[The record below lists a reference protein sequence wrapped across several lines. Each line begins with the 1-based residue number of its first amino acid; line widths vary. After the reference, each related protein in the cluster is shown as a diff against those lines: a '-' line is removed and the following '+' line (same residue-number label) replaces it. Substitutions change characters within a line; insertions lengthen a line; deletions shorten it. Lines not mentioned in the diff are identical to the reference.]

1 MTENIKTKDSEKE
14 ELQKIEDE
22 IKNHKDKISPV
33 CDEILQR
40 LLCIA
45 KGESADIMVDE
56 LVKERQNAIQEYH
69 RISESSKKGDD
80 GESVSESS
88 KKGDDE
94 ENVSVSKRVQ
104 AFLLIK
110 RYINIINFFLEK
122 YEKKIPKEL
131 LDYYLFDNRLKEIN
145 NIGLA
150 FYMDVH
156 FEYKRE
162 EERTY
167 IYRCDGS
174 TTTGIEEELF
184 EKVLTKEELLKKIVE
199 LSQVHISKRISYD
212 NSQKDWFQSYS
223 ACIGRNLHRYFDA
236 PGFDSEARYE
246 IANGSFVNTIKY
258 TDNRDRKN
266 SENVDK
272 EDKVEYIQEVLW
284 NGGIE
289 EQIEE
294 QEGTARFKNI
304 GFCLAMYNVRD
315 NANKNFSEWSKAYL
329 KGSIDWNALSS
340 DRESNDGNLS
350 VESRNK
356 RLLGAIPD
364 YEIVTTKDYYTEVK
378 QEELD
383 SRKRHKKVFDKVDAA
398 ERIGLLFHY
407 YKEYLFRAKKT
418 SERHE
423 NIEEEMRNKVN
434 GILDCFFNNKQNCEK
449 VSITWDQFESFREKT
464 KYLINDGTNSE
475 SIEKTEYLINDDTN
489 SKSIEKIRN
498 ILTYVNWEKE
508 IKYMENIYVT
518 MLNEDK
524 KNPHVNPNTM
534 YGLDSK
540 DTHGRYI
547 VNNIYRLI
555 VSRIKL
561 ELLNIA
567 VFDGKKTIAIC
578 ETATKPS
585 NGRYIFTDFN

>member
-33 CDEILQR
+33 CDEILRR

-45 KGESADIMVDE
+45 KGGSADIMVDE

-223 ACIGRNLHRYFDA
+223 ACMGRNLHRYFDA
-236 PGFDSEARYE
+236 PGFDFKARYE

-258 TDNRDRKN
+258 TDNRDKKN

-329 KGSIDWNALSS
+329 KGNIDWNALSS

-364 YEIVTTKDYYTEVK
+364 YEIVTTKDYYK
-378 QEELD
+378 QKEKLNL
-383 SRKRHKKVFDKVDAA
+383 RKRHKMVFELDAA
-398 ERIGLLFHY
+398 ERIGLLFYY
-407 YKEYLFRAKKT
+407 YKFFL
-418 SERHE
+418 SEVKYIDERYE
-423 NIEEEMRNKVN
+423 SVKIEDIEEKMRNMIN
-434 GILDCFFNNKQNCEK
+434 STLDEFNDRKEYDEEFFMWNEFEKFIKNTKQ
-449 VSITWDQFESFREKT
+449 
-464 KYLINDGTNSE
+464 
-475 SIEKTEYLINDDTN
+475 LINDDTN
-489 SKSIEKIRN
+489 SELIKTIKN
-498 ILTYVNWEKE
+498 ILKYVNWENE
-508 IKYMENIYVT
+508 IKYMGNIYVT

-534 YGLDSK
+534 YGLDFK
-540 DTHGRYI
+540 GTNGEYK
-547 VNNIYRLI
+547 VPKVYRLV
-555 VSRIKL
+555 VSKIKL

-578 ETATKPS
+578 ETETKPS

>member
-33 CDEILQR
+33 CDEILRR

-110 RYINIINFFLEK
+110 RYINIIKFFLEK

-174 TTTGIEEELF
+174 TTKGIEKQEKELF

-223 ACIGRNLHRYFDA
+223 ACMGRNLHRYFDA
-236 PGFDSEARYE
+236 PGFDFKARYE

-258 TDNRDRKN
+258 TDNRDKKN

-294 QEGTARFKNI
+294 QEGTVRFKNI

-383 SRKRHKKVFDKVDAA
+383 SRKRHKKVFDKLDAA
-398 ERIGLLFHY
+398 ERIGLLFYY
-407 YKEYLFRAKKT
+407 YKFFLSEAKYID
-418 SERHE
+418 ERYE
-423 NIEEEMRNKVN
+423 SVKIEDIEEKMRNMIN
-434 GILDCFFNNKQNCEK
+434 STLDEFNDRKKYEERFFMWNEFEKFIKNTKQ
-449 VSITWDQFESFREKT
+449 
-464 KYLINDGTNSE
+464 
-475 SIEKTEYLINDDTN
+475 LINDDTN
-489 SKSIEKIRN
+489 SESIEKIRN
-498 ILTYVNWEKE
+498 ILTYVNWENE
-508 IKYMENIYVT
+508 IKYMGNIYVT

-534 YGLDSK
+534 YGLDFK
-540 DTHGRYI
+540 GTNGEYKAPK
-547 VNNIYRLI
+547 VYRLV
-555 VSRIKL
+555 VSKIKL

-567 VFDGKKTIAIC
+567 VFFDGKKTIAIC
-578 ETATKPS
+578 KTDTKPS
-585 NGRYIFTDFN
+585 YDRYIFTDFN

>member
-33 CDEILQR
+33 CDEILRR

-110 RYINIINFFLEK
+110 RYINIIKFFLEK

-174 TTTGIEEELF
+174 TTKGIEKQEKELF
-184 EKVLTKEELLKKIVE
+184 KKVLTKEELLKKIVE

-223 ACIGRNLHRYFDA
+223 ACMGRNLHRYFDA

-258 TDNRDRKN
+258 TDNRDKKN
-266 SENVDK
+266 TENVDK

-340 DRESNDGNLS
+340 DRESNDENLS

-364 YEIVTTKDYYTEVK
+364 YEIVTTMDYYK
-378 QEELD
+378 QKEELD
-383 SRKRHKKVFDKVDAA
+383 SRKRHKIVFELDAA

-407 YKEYLFRAKKT
+407 YKEYLSRAKKT

-423 NIEEEMRNKVN
+423 NIEEKMRNKVN

-449 VSITWDQFESFREKT
+449 ELSIIWDQFESFREKT

-475 SIEKTEYLINDDTN
+475 
-489 SKSIEKIRN
+489 SIEKIRN

-540 DTHGRYI
+540 ETKGEYI

-578 ETATKPS
+578 ETQTKPS